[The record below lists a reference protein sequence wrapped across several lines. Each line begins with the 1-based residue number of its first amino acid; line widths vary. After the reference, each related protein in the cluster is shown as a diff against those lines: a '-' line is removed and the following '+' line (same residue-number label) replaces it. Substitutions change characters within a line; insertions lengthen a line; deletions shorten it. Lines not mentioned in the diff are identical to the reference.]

1 MESFANSEKPNYKK
15 QYSEC
20 IKKGHIYHPDD
31 HDGIRNVIAT
41 IEKPYEKRSDKERQ
55 MLVNMLNE
63 LNFFKFR
70 KPMNNDELI
79 EVTNFMGYTC
89 VESGQ
94 YLFK

>member
-1 MESFANSEKPNYKK
+1 
-15 QYSEC
+15 
-20 IKKGHIYHPDD
+20 
-31 HDGIRNVIAT
+31 
-41 IEKPYEKRSDKERQ
+41 